1 MFIKDPS
8 TLGTADVSFEG
19 FEVQLWAYLRF
30 ELTGIDGDGNYG
42 GFIGLSQLLRHLS
55 GTRCHLPGSCG
66 FSSLAPSTQSGVFA
80 THFQFSS
87 SSFPLSLL
95 MRKLKPREGERSFQG
110 HTSGI

>member
-1 MFIKDPS
+1 VFIKDLS

-30 ELTGIDGDGNYG
+30 ELTGTDGDGNYG

-55 GTRCHLPGSCG
+55 GTRCHLPGSSG
-66 FSSLAPSTQSGVFA
+66 FSSLAPCTQSGLFA

-87 SSFPLSLL
+87 SSFPLL
-95 MRKLKPREGERSFQG
+95 RLKGAWPHSV
-110 HTSGI
+110 